1 MNPSALAIAATTA
14 TLQGVLA
21 KGLGGLNVTV
31 RPLDTARNNTT
42 GDQVNLFLYQALPDA
57 AWRNQDIPRR
67 VHPGETAQPPLPLT
81 LYYLIT
87 AYGEEDN
94 DIKSH
99 LLLGKAM
106 NVLHDYPVLG
116 ADAIKSATDSV
127 PDLKD
132 NANLHEQVERVR
144 ITLQPLTFEEI
155 SKLWT
160 TFQTHYRT
168 SAAYQASVVLIESTL
183 PSRTPLPV
191 LRRGDEDRGAEVVAG
206 SLPEIEE
213 IRVSLSGVFGALDNV
228 RLAKTLPS
236 AQLNDEI
243 AILGRNFS
251 GDGARVR
258 LKHPLVA
265 APFELQPARMDDET
279 IIIKLPDAAAASAT
293 WPAGFYTV
301 AVIVSNAGER
311 DRVSNDLV
319 LSLAPTITIAPAS
332 SAAGDITL
340 TVTAAPQIRK
350 EQSVVLLFG
359 DQQKQHPALTAAT
372 NTLTFNLKAVA
383 AGNYVARL
391 RVDGVDSIPVDRT
404 SQIPKFADPQTLK
417 VS

>member
-14 TLQGVLA
+14 TLQGILSE
-21 KGLGGLNVTV
+21 GLGGLNVTI

-42 GDQVNLFLYQALPDA
+42 GDQINLFLYQVLPDA
-57 AWRNQDIPRR
+57 AWRNMDIPRR
-67 VHPGETAQPPLPLT
+67 VRPGETAPPPLPLT

-87 AYGEEDN
+87 AFGEDNDN

-99 LLLGKAM
+99 ALLGKAM
-106 NVLHDYPVLG
+106 SVLHDYPVIG
-116 ADAIKSATDSV
+116 ADKIKKNIDSET
-127 PDLKD
+127 
-132 NANLHEQVERVR
+132 ANLEEQAERVR

-168 SAAYQASVVLIESTL
+168 SAAYQVSVVLIESTL
-183 PSRTPLPV
+183 SSKTPLPV
-191 LRRGDEDRGAEVVAG
+191 LRRGEEDRGAEVGAG
-206 SLPEIEE
+206 SLPVVEE
-213 IRVSLSGVFGALDNV
+213 IRVPMSGAFSALANV

-251 GDGARVR
+251 AGGAHVR

-265 APFELQPARMDDET
+265 APFELQPTQMDDQT
-279 IIIKLPDAAAASAT
+279 IIVKLPDAAAASAT
-293 WPAGFYTV
+293 WPAGFYT
-301 AVIVSNAGER
+301 ASVIVSNAGAR
-311 DRVSNDLV
+311 DRVSNEQV
-319 LSLAPTITIAPAS
+319 FSLAPAITIPPAS
-332 SAAGDITL
+332 APPGDITL
-340 TVTAAPQIRK
+340 TVTTAPQIRK
-350 EQSVVLLFG
+350 QQSVSLLFG
-359 DQQKQHPALTAAT
+359 DQQIQHTALAAAT
-372 NTLTFNLKAVA
+372 NTLTFNLNAVA

-404 SQIPKFADPQTLK
+404 SQVPKFADDQTLK

>member
-1 MNPSALAIAATTA
+1 MNKSALAIAATTA
-14 TLQGVLA
+14 TLRGVLA
-21 KGLGGLNVTV
+21 KGLGGANVTV
-31 RPLDTARNNTT
+31 RPLDTARNNTE
-42 GDQVNLFLYQALPDA
+42 GDQVNLFLYQTLPDA

-106 NVLHDYPVLG
+106 SVLHDYPALG
-116 ADAIKSATDSV
+116 ADEIKSATDGV
-127 PDLKD
+127 DDLKD
-132 NANLHEQVERVR
+132 KANLHEQVERIR

-168 SAAYQASVVLIESTL
+168 SAAYQVSVVLIESVRATR
-183 PSRTPLPV
+183 SPLPV
-191 LRRGDEDRGAEVVAG
+191 LRRGEEDRGAEVVAG
-206 SLPEIEE
+206 SLPDIEE
-213 IRVSLSGVFGALDNV
+213 IRVPLSGAFGSLDNA
-228 RLAKTLPS
+228 RLAQTLPS

-251 GDGARVR
+251 GGGARAR

-265 APFELQPARMDDET
+265 APFELQPAQMDDET
-279 IIIKLPDAAAASAT
+279 IIVKLPDAAAASAT
-293 WPAGFYTV
+293 WPAGFYT
-301 AVIVSNAGER
+301 ASVIVSNARAR
-311 DRVSNDLV
+311 DRVSNELV
-319 LSLAPTITIAPAS
+319 FPLALAITIAPT
-332 SAAGDITL
+332 SATAGDITL
-340 TVTAAPQIRK
+340 TVTTAPQIRK
-350 EQSVVLLFG
+350 EQSVTLLFG
-359 DQQKQHPALTAAT
+359 DQQIQHPALTAAT
-372 NTLTFNLKAVA
+372 NTLTFALKAVK
-383 AGNYVARL
+383 AGNYVVRL
-391 RVDGVDSIPVDRT
+391 RVDGVDSIPVDRA
-404 SQIPKFADPQTLK
+404 SQVPKFADGQTLK